1 MKKIYPSSAPD
12 FVAIIGFLLIL
23 IISVWISTFWLPNI
37 YIIIGTIALNIIII
51 ANYFLMKPIVIIED
65 DKVIIRN
72 ALKSY
77 VFSIPEMEK
86 IQKHHSAVAIR
97 SFGIGGVLGYFGLY
111 NGDELWLVTHKK
123 KCLRFQ
129 QGKQIVVA
137 SPDAPEEV
145 LKEIKGMKE

>member
-23 IISVWISTFWLPNI
+23 IISVWISIFWIPNI

-97 SFGIGGVLGYFGLY
+97 SFGIGGVWGISVYTMVMNFGLLLIRK
-111 NGDELWLVTHKK
+111 NVSVFSKANKL
-123 KCLRFQ
+123 
-129 QGKQIVVA
+129 
-137 SPDAPEEV
+137 
-145 LKEIKGMKE
+145 